1 MNYKVSH
8 DNPQKRDLKK
18 LLVPQ
23 RSKQM
28 KIIWKSYGELD
39 KNSPCIHS
47 TTWQIRELRPKEI
60 SPEQGHKTKQQSQ
73 N

>member
-18 LLVPQ
+18 LLVPEV
-23 RSKQM
+23 KTNENHL
-28 KIIWKSYGELD
+28 KIIQWFRQEFSLYTQYYLTNKRTE
-39 KNSPCIHS
+39 
-47 TTWQIRELRPKEI
+47 PKEI
-60 SPEQGHKTKQQSQ
+60 SPEQGRKTKQQSQ